1 MVRLGAVAHY
11 SSKGDR
17 NAHVAMEDPL
27 ENRGYALWLTSQGKI
42 KTSKPAKVAGPPD
55 RGVGNVMGY
64 EIEVNLKR
72 KCFDLWPGLNQMD
85 RASQDAFISE
95 IYSYLRASG
104 NAICVR
110 KPGLGE
116 HGIPL
121 WWFREVWNDV
131 KAVGVYKT
139 TELTARERR
148 LTPQEAGEDR
158 PPAPVTVKQQE
169 AIAMTGRKAEL
180 VKALRASPQPLYQ
193 SEISDAM
200 QLPSLTVG
208 RFLRELLE
216 EGRIYRRQE
225 SRGERPEDSPGRYRF
240 LYWHEKKIPLR
251 VAPLD
256 VKNRTMDRVNALKPG
271 ESLAVHWMSPG
282 PKREV
287 QELVDAGILEY
298 FTVDKDGQSE
308 TRIRLAAS
316 AKPAETAQEPP
327 KPAPAVETPAPAR
340 PAAVTG
346 VVQPRETPATD
357 ELSEIA
363 AAIERIV
370 EQRLAERTGHVDS
383 LMRDLADEREQRR
396 RLEATLVTRAGEL
409 SNITR
414 ERDELQEKLNGIRK
428 SLGL

>member
-11 SSKGDR
+11 SAKGDR

-42 KTSKPAKVAGPPD
+42 RTSKPAKVTGPPD
-55 RGVGNVMGY
+55 RGVGDVMGY
-64 EIEVNLKR
+64 EVEVNLKR

-121 WWFREVWNDV
+121 WWFRAEWNDV

-158 PPAPVTVKQQE
+158 EPAPVTVKQE
-169 AIAMTGRKAEL
+169 AIAMTGRKGEL
-180 VKALRASPQPLYQ
+180 MRVLRASPQPLYQ
-193 SEISDAM
+193 SEISDALR
-200 QLPSLTVG
+200 LPSLTIG

-256 VKNRTMDRVNALKPG
+256 VKNRTMERVNALKPG
-271 ESLAVHWMSPG
+271 ESLAIHWMSPG

-298 FTVDKDGQSE
+298 FDVNKDGQAE

-316 AKPAETAQEPP
+316 AKTVETAQEPP
-327 KPAPAVETPAPAR
+327 KPAPPVESPAPAR

-346 VVQPRETPATD
+346 VVQPPATSA
-357 ELSEIA
+357 LGEIS

-370 EQRLAERTGHVDS
+370 EQRVSERRGHVDA
-383 LMRDLADEREQRR
+383 LMRQLEDEREQRR

-409 SNITR
+409 SSITR